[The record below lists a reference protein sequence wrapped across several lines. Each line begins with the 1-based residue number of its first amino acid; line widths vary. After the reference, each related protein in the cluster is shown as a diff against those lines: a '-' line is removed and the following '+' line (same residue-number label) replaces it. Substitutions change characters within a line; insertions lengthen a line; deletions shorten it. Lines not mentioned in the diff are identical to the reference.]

1 MFWVD
6 LVFGCW
12 VFSRVFSDVFSQHQV
27 STRVNTTRWKHKVSR
42 VGCRFT
48 LSVTLNSC
56 VLLGSCPGFPPLQPG
71 RESGAADAL
80 KFTDAM
86 QETPLSPGPIARLSV
101 QKQCASEASRK
112 AAEQAGAA
120 ALSVEGGWVSKAL
133 SSIGL
138 LQANGSDLSEL
149 RELRAAQAAAMI
161 ASHTFLE
168 KAAAEEK
175 ARAAAAKTA
184 VQEAEREAQEGL
196 ATEAAE
202 QEELQRLR
210 REAEQHRAVRQQSAP
225 VEVVLSAAAAKLT
238 DANDDTRSSLGFGEF
253 ESAPCA
259 SVADVAPES
268 SPKAP
273 ASHAAE
279 ANPVEAP
286 ASDAAV
292 MSVAPQAEAESG
304 APQLEGATA
313 MAAASPARAPRESFD
328 EAAAVEAAADLK
340 KVVWSDDE
348 GGDGSDEGG
357 EAAFRPA
364 MKVGRALGPLHA
376 APSSTPALST
386 RRQKHHT
393 ACKAVT
399 HTSVSRTGMY
409 AGGHQGQGGGDH
421 AEPLRELAI
430 RAAAQVRR
438 AASRIRI
445 GAGGIGSGVAHAGRA
460 AHPRRLRGSGLAGR
474 RRPNRAAGGRGRCR
488 VQAGRG

>member
-1 MFWVD
+1 
-6 LVFGCW
+6 
-12 VFSRVFSDVFSQHQV
+12 
-27 STRVNTTRWKHKVSR
+27 
-42 VGCRFT
+42 
-48 LSVTLNSC
+48 
-56 VLLGSCPGFPPLQPG
+56 
-71 RESGAADAL
+71 
-80 KFTDAM
+80 M

-168 KAAAEEK
+168 RAAAEEK

-184 VQEAEREAQEGL
+184 VEVARREAEEGL

-202 QEELQRLR
+202 KEELQRLR
-210 REAEQHRAVRQQSAP
+210 RETEQHRAVRQQSAAP
-225 VEVVLSAAAAKLT
+225 GMEVVLSAAAAKLT

-304 APQLEGATA
+304 APQPEGATA
-313 MAAASPARAPRESFD
+313 MAAASPAGAPRESFD

-386 RRQKHHT
+386 RRQKQHT

-438 AASRIRI
+438 AASGIVI
-445 GAGGIGSGVAHAGRA
+445 GAGVAHAGRA

-474 RRPNRAAGGRGRCR
+474 RRPNRAAAGRGRCR

>member
-1 MFWVD
+1 
-6 LVFGCW
+6 
-12 VFSRVFSDVFSQHQV
+12 
-27 STRVNTTRWKHKVSR
+27 
-42 VGCRFT
+42 
-48 LSVTLNSC
+48 
-56 VLLGSCPGFPPLQPG
+56 
-71 RESGAADAL
+71 
-80 KFTDAM
+80 M
-86 QETPLSPGPIARLSV
+86 QQTPLSPGPIARLSV

-184 VQEAEREAQEGL
+184 VEVARREAEEGL

-210 REAEQHRAVRQQSAP
+210 RETEQHRAVRQQSAP
-225 VEVVLSAAAAKLT
+225 GMEVVLSAAAAKLT

-273 ASHAAE
+273 TSHAAE

-286 ASDAAV
+286 AS
-292 MSVAPQAEAESG
+292 VAPQAEAESG
-304 APQLEGATA
+304 APQPEGATA

-364 MKVGRALGPLHA
+364 MKVGRPLGPLHA

-386 RRQKHHT
+386 RRQKQHT

-438 AASRIRI
+438 AASGI
-445 GAGGIGSGVAHAGRA
+445 GAGVAHAGRA

>member
-1 MFWVD
+1 MN
-6 LVFGCW
+6 
-12 VFSRVFSDVFSQHQV
+12 R
-27 STRVNTTRWKHKVSR
+27 STRAPGRSWIGRSFGVCDYDFTVGALVGLQGIVSR
-42 VGCRFT
+42 A
-48 LSVTLNSC
+48 LSVKRVYQHPRSI
-56 VLLGSCPGFPPLQPG
+56 Q
-71 RESGAADAL
+71 L
-80 KFTDAM
+80 KFTQM
-86 QETPLSPGPIARLSV
+86 QQTPLSPGPIARLSV
-101 QKQCASEASRK
+101 QKHCASEASRK

-168 KAAAEEK
+168 RAAAEEK

-210 REAEQHRAVRQQSAP
+210 REAEQHRDRAVRQQSAAP
-225 VEVVLSAAAAKLT
+225 GMEVVLSAAAAKLT

-304 APQLEGATA
+304 APQPEGATA
-313 MAAASPARAPRESFD
+313 VAAASPAGAPRESFD

-386 RRQKHHT
+386 RRQKQHT
-393 ACKAVT
+393 ACNAVT

-438 AASRIRI
+438 AASGIVI
-445 GAGGIGSGVAHAGRA
+445 GAGVAHAGRA

>member
-1 MFWVD
+1 
-6 LVFGCW
+6 
-12 VFSRVFSDVFSQHQV
+12 
-27 STRVNTTRWKHKVSR
+27 
-42 VGCRFT
+42 
-48 LSVTLNSC
+48 
-56 VLLGSCPGFPPLQPG
+56 
-71 RESGAADAL
+71 
-80 KFTDAM
+80 M
-86 QETPLSPGPIARLSV
+86 QQTPLSPGPIARLGV
-101 QKQCASEASRK
+101 QKHCACEASRK

-120 ALSVEGGWVSKAL
+120 ALSVEGGWVSRARDAL
-133 SSIGL
+133 SSVGL

-184 VQEAEREAQEGL
+184 LQEARLEAEEGL

-202 QEELQRLR
+202 QEELRRLR
-210 REAEQHRAVRQQSAP
+210 RETEQHRAARQQSATP
-225 VEVVLSAAAAKLT
+225 GMEAVLSAAAAKLT

-268 SPKAP
+268 NLKAP
-273 ASHAAE
+273 VSPTAKP
-279 ANPVEAP
+279 NPVEAP

-292 MSVAPQAEAESG
+292 MSVAPQAETESG
-304 APQLEGATA
+304 APQPEGATA
-313 MAAASPARAPRESFD
+313 VAAASPAGAPRESFD

-364 MKVGRALGPLHA
+364 MKVGRPLGPLHA
-376 APSSTPALST
+376 APSSSPALNT
-386 RRQKHHT
+386 RRQHT

-399 HTSVSRTGMY
+399 HTSVCRTG
-409 AGGHQGQGGGDH
+409 
-421 AEPLRELAI
+421 I
-430 RAAAQVRR
+430 
-438 AASRIRI
+438 
-445 GAGGIGSGVAHAGRA
+445 
-460 AHPRRLRGSGLAGR
+460 
-474 RRPNRAAGGRGRCR
+474 
-488 VQAGRG
+488 

>member
-1 MFWVD
+1 
-6 LVFGCW
+6 
-12 VFSRVFSDVFSQHQV
+12 
-27 STRVNTTRWKHKVSR
+27 
-42 VGCRFT
+42 
-48 LSVTLNSC
+48 
-56 VLLGSCPGFPPLQPG
+56 
-71 RESGAADAL
+71 
-80 KFTDAM
+80 M

-202 QEELQRLR
+202 QEELERLR

-225 VEVVLSAAAAKLT
+225 GMEVVLSAAAAKLT

-268 SPKAP
+268 SPKGP

-304 APQLEGATA
+304 APQPEGATA

-438 AASRIRI
+438 AA
-445 GAGGIGSGVAHAGRA
+445 
-460 AHPRRLRGSGLAGR
+460 
-474 RRPNRAAGGRGRCR
+474 
-488 VQAGRG
+488 

>member
-1 MFWVD
+1 ME
-6 LVFGCW
+6 
-12 VFSRVFSDVFSQHQV
+12 
-27 STRVNTTRWKHKVSR
+27 NTKKQLRA
-42 VGCRFT
+42 G
-48 LSVTLNSC
+48 
-56 VLLGSCPGFPPLQPG
+56 PGFTPLKPG

-225 VEVVLSAAAAKLT
+225 GMEVVLSAAAAKLT

-304 APQLEGATA
+304 APQPEGATA

-438 AASRIRI
+438 APSGVGI
-445 GAGGIGSGVAHAGRA
+445 GAGVAHAGRA

>member
-1 MFWVD
+1 M
-6 LVFGCW
+6 
-12 VFSRVFSDVFSQHQV
+12 
-27 STRVNTTRWKHKVSR
+27 
-42 VGCRFT
+42 GCRFT

-71 RESGAADAL
+71 RESGAADATQI
-80 KFTDAM
+80 TDAM

-202 QEELQRLR
+202 QRELQRLR

-225 VEVVLSAAAAKLT
+225 GMEVVLSAAAAKLT

-268 SPKAP
+268 SPKGP

-304 APQLEGATA
+304 APQPEGATA

-438 AASRIRI
+438 APSGVGI
-445 GAGGIGSGVAHAGRA
+445 GAGVAHAGRA

>member
-1 MFWVD
+1 MA
-6 LVFGCW
+6 C
-12 VFSRVFSDVFSQHQV
+12 RV
-27 STRVNTTRWKHKVSR
+27 
-42 VGCRFT
+42 T
-48 LSVTLNSC
+48 LSVTLKNSDRS
-56 VLLGSCPGFPPLQPG
+56 LASPGFTSLQPG

-168 KAAAEEK
+168 RAAAEEK

-210 REAEQHRAVRQQSAP
+210 REAEQHRDRAVRQQSAP
-225 VEVVLSAAAAKLT
+225 GMEVVLSAAAAKLT

-268 SPKAP
+268 NLKAP
-273 ASHAAE
+273 VSPTAKP
-279 ANPVEAP
+279 NPVEAP

-292 MSVAPQAEAESG
+292 MSVAPQAETESG
-304 APQLEGATA
+304 APQPEGATA

-438 AASRIRI
+438 APSGVGI
-445 GAGGIGSGVAHAGRA
+445 GAGVAHAGRA

>member
-1 MFWVD
+1 
-6 LVFGCW
+6 
-12 VFSRVFSDVFSQHQV
+12 
-27 STRVNTTRWKHKVSR
+27 
-42 VGCRFT
+42 
-48 LSVTLNSC
+48 
-56 VLLGSCPGFPPLQPG
+56 
-71 RESGAADAL
+71 
-80 KFTDAM
+80 M

-168 KAAAEEK
+168 RAAAEEK

-210 REAEQHRAVRQQSAP
+210 REAEQHRDRAVRQQSAP
-225 VEVVLSAAAAKLT
+225 GMEVVLSAAAAKLT

-259 SVADVAPES
+259 SVADVAPEN

-304 APQLEGATA
+304 APQPEGATA

-364 MKVGRALGPLHA
+364 MKVGRPLGPLHA

-438 AASRIRI
+438 AASGI
-445 GAGGIGSGVAHAGRA
+445 GAGVAHAGRA

>member
-1 MFWVD
+1 
-6 LVFGCW
+6 
-12 VFSRVFSDVFSQHQV
+12 
-27 STRVNTTRWKHKVSR
+27 
-42 VGCRFT
+42 
-48 LSVTLNSC
+48 
-56 VLLGSCPGFPPLQPG
+56 
-71 RESGAADAL
+71 
-80 KFTDAM
+80 M

-168 KAAAEEK
+168 RAAAEEK

-210 REAEQHRAVRQQSAP
+210 REAEQHRDRAVRQQSAP
-225 VEVVLSAAAAKLT
+225 GMEVVLSAAAAKLT

-304 APQLEGATA
+304 APQPEGATA

-364 MKVGRALGPLHA
+364 MKVGRPLGPLHA

-438 AASRIRI
+438 APSGVGI
-445 GAGGIGSGVAHAGRA
+445 GAGVAHAGRA

>member
-1 MFWVD
+1 MK
-6 LVFGCW
+6 
-12 VFSRVFSDVFSQHQV
+12 RVYQHPRSIQ
-27 STRVNTTRWKHKVSR
+27 
-42 VGCRFT
+42 
-48 LSVTLNSC
+48 
-56 VLLGSCPGFPPLQPG
+56 
-71 RESGAADAL
+71 L
-80 KFTDAM
+80 KFTQM
-86 QETPLSPGPIARLSV
+86 QQTPLSPGPIARLSV
-101 QKQCASEASRK
+101 QKHCASEASRK

-168 KAAAEEK
+168 RAAAEEK

-210 REAEQHRAVRQQSAP
+210 REAEQHRDRAVRQQSAP
-225 VEVVLSAAAAKLT
+225 GMEVVLSAAAAKLT

-304 APQLEGATA
+304 APQPEGATA
-313 MAAASPARAPRESFD
+313 VAAASPAGAPRESFD

-438 AASRIRI
+438 AASGIVI
-445 GAGGIGSGVAHAGRA
+445 GAGVAHAGRA

>member
-1 MFWVD
+1 
-6 LVFGCW
+6 
-12 VFSRVFSDVFSQHQV
+12 
-27 STRVNTTRWKHKVSR
+27 
-42 VGCRFT
+42 
-48 LSVTLNSC
+48 
-56 VLLGSCPGFPPLQPG
+56 
-71 RESGAADAL
+71 
-80 KFTDAM
+80 M
-86 QETPLSPGPIARLSV
+86 QQTPLSPGPIARLSV
-101 QKQCASEASRK
+101 QKHSASEASRK

-120 ALSVEGGWVSKAL
+120 ALSVEGRWVSKAL

-175 ARAAAAKTA
+175 AGAAAAKTA
-184 VQEAEREAQEGL
+184 VEVARREAEEGL

-202 QEELQRLR
+202 QVELQRLR
-210 REAEQHRAVRQQSAP
+210 RETKQHRAVRQQSATP
-225 VEVVLSAAAAKLT
+225 GMEVVLSAAAAKLT

-259 SVADVAPES
+259 SVADVAPEN

-304 APQLEGATA
+304 APQPEGATA
-313 MAAASPARAPRESFD
+313 VAAASPAGGPRESFD

-364 MKVGRALGPLHA
+364 MKVGRPLGPLHA

-386 RRQKHHT
+386 RRQKQHT
-393 ACKAVT
+393 ACNAVT

-438 AASRIRI
+438 AASGIVI
-445 GAGGIGSGVAHAGRA
+445 GAGVAHAGRA

-474 RRPNRAAGGRGRCR
+474 RRPNRAAAGRGRCR

>member
-1 MFWVD
+1 
-6 LVFGCW
+6 
-12 VFSRVFSDVFSQHQV
+12 
-27 STRVNTTRWKHKVSR
+27 
-42 VGCRFT
+42 
-48 LSVTLNSC
+48 
-56 VLLGSCPGFPPLQPG
+56 
-71 RESGAADAL
+71 
-80 KFTDAM
+80 M
-86 QETPLSPGPIARLSV
+86 QQTPLSPGPIARLSV
-101 QKQCASEASRK
+101 QKHSASEASRK

-149 RELRAAQAAAMI
+149 RELRAAQAATMI

-168 KAAAEEK
+168 KAAEEEK

-210 REAEQHRAVRQQSAP
+210 REAEQHRDRAVRQQSAP
-225 VEVVLSAAAAKLT
+225 GMEVVLSAAAAKLT

-273 ASHAAE
+273 GHAAE

-304 APQLEGATA
+304 APQPEGATA
-313 MAAASPARAPRESFD
+313 VAAASPAGAPRESFD

-386 RRQKHHT
+386 RRQKQHT
-393 ACKAVT
+393 ACNAVT

-438 AASRIRI
+438 AASGIVI
-445 GAGGIGSGVAHAGRA
+445 GAGVAHAGRA

>member
-1 MFWVD
+1 MA
-6 LVFGCW
+6 C
-12 VFSRVFSDVFSQHQV
+12 RV
-27 STRVNTTRWKHKVSR
+27 
-42 VGCRFT
+42 T
-48 LSVTLNSC
+48 LSVTLKNSEGWFC
-56 VLLGSCPGFPPLQPG
+56 CPGFTPLQPG

-168 KAAAEEK
+168 RAAAEEK

-184 VQEAEREAQEGL
+184 VQEARREAQEGL

-202 QEELQRLR
+202 KEELQRLR
-210 REAEQHRAVRQQSAP
+210 RETEQHRAVRQQSAAP
-225 VEVVLSAAAAKLT
+225 GMEVVLSAAAAKLT

-273 ASHAAE
+273 TSHVAE

-304 APQLEGATA
+304 APQPEGATA

-376 APSSTPALST
+376 APSSTPALNT
-386 RRQKHHT
+386 RRQEPHT

-438 AASRIRI
+438 AASGIVI
-445 GAGGIGSGVAHAGRA
+445 GAGVAHAGRA

>member
-1 MFWVD
+1 
-6 LVFGCW
+6 
-12 VFSRVFSDVFSQHQV
+12 
-27 STRVNTTRWKHKVSR
+27 
-42 VGCRFT
+42 
-48 LSVTLNSC
+48 
-56 VLLGSCPGFPPLQPG
+56 
-71 RESGAADAL
+71 
-80 KFTDAM
+80 M

-210 REAEQHRAVRQQSAP
+210 REAEQHRAGAVRQQGAP
-225 VEVVLSAAAAKLT
+225 GMEVVLSAAAAKLT

-304 APQLEGATA
+304 APQPEGATA

-438 AASRIRI
+438 APSGVGI
-445 GAGGIGSGVAHAGRA
+445 GAGVAHAGRA